1 MIGRV
6 GPRFPRKRR
15 GACAPNGVDF
25 GEGGVSVLGVKAT
38 LGRLVA
44 VLGLFVALA
53 VVFAAPTRAAEG
65 DSIEVD
71 LAEIDGSG
79 VSGTAVLTEE
89 NGAVTVDIEVSGDG
103 VTGGHP
109 AHIHLGTCDALDPNP
124 LYPLASIDADGLSST
139 TIDGVTLDDL
149 LAEPMAINVHKS
161 AEEAG
166 VYVAC
171 GNITAGGEEAAAA
184 AEETTAEGT
193 PAVGSSGDTSYLPP
207 AGVGSSVSSQ
217 SGSSALLVAMAAL
230 AVVLAGAGITLRVR
244 ENRR

>member
-1 MIGRV
+1 M
-6 GPRFPRKRR
+6 
-15 GACAPNGVDF
+15 
-25 GEGGVSVLGVKAT
+25 LGMKAT

-53 VVFAAPTRAAEG
+53 VAFAAPSRAAEG

-171 GNITAGGEEAAAA
+171 GNITAGGEEAAATT
-184 AEETTAEGT
+184 EETATTEGT
-193 PAVGSSGDTSYLPP
+193 PAVGSSGDSSYLPP
-207 AGVGSSVSSQ
+207 AGVGSSVSGQ